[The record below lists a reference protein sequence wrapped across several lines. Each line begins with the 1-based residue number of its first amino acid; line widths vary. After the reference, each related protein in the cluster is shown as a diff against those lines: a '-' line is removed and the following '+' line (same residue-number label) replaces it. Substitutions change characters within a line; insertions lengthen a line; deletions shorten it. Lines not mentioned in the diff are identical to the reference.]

1 MLQKIVNKSLEG
13 DETIIRKIKIET
25 LEESSIY
32 YRKELINP
40 DINDWYYFE
49 NLKFFIIREGT

>member
-32 YRKELINP
+32 YRKELVNP